1 MRGCIPDNPPL
12 GKCAKRAN
20 AILYAREQGRLD
32 TEHMSTRFT
41 ITLALAAGFMGG
53 LATRYLRPTP
63 VYAQAPAAPQ
73 EVRAQKFVL
82 VDENGIARG
91 VFGIEVNGT
100 PAIEM
105 IDANGDVFAAE
116 FGKMVV
122 CIWSRQAV
130 SPRSEASYSA
140 TDQTMSPSVSEGCY
154 KPTTKGWCFS
164 PRSPIAV

>member
-1 MRGCIPDNPPL
+1 MHPPLPDNPPL

-116 FGKMVV
+116 FGK
-122 CIWSRQAV
+122 WSYAYGAGRRH
-130 SPRSEASYSA
+130 PPGPKHP
-140 TDQTMSPSVSEGCY
+140 TLLPI
-154 KPTTKGWCFS
+154 KP
-164 PRSPIAV
+164 

>member
-1 MRGCIPDNPPL
+1 M
-12 GKCAKRAN
+12 
-20 AILYAREQGRLD
+20 
-32 TEHMSTRFT
+32 
-41 ITLALAAGFMGG
+41 
-53 LATRYLRPTP
+53 
-63 VYAQAPAAPQ
+63 
-73 EVRAQKFVL
+73 L

-122 CIWSRQAV
+122 CIWSRQAA

-140 TDQTMSPSVSEGCY
+140 TDQTMSPSVWY

-164 PRSPIAV
+164 GVRPLRFDSFVLMAGSS